1 MKRNQKR
8 ENVADTVIRE
18 RKNLLDQIK
27 RCQSL
32 NALGQLEYGFNNDS
46 RYATPKGSRSKTSVT
61 MSIPQLQEYV
71 RLGNEINEALEAQ
84 KNKLKL
90 GLTQPVAES
99 SVRSEYVD
107 LVEEGSRVE
116 PLLERVEES
125 ITSHFQELRKIAIS
139 HIEDELVNVAKKCE
153 RMSKKGAAYEKATLA
168 TQNIHDA
175 ITNLVA
181 KYVQDGDAQ
190 HFQDET
196 KALFDETTE
205 DMKTINEHRGWA
217 KNFFGNLAYFILGAG
232 VGYAAVCAY
241 RGKFFEF
248 NTETANVVGVVN
260 EKITALTQGLI

>member
-1 MKRNQKR
+1 MGKNTQKVTESFNKVVTNR
-8 ENVADTVIRE
+8 TV
-18 RKNLLDQIK
+18 LLEQIK
-27 RCQSL
+27 KCTSL
-32 NALGQLEYGFNNDS
+32 
-46 RYATPKGSRSKTSVT
+46 
-61 MSIPQLQEYV
+61 
-71 RLGNEINEALEAQ
+71 EALESLRIKYSANKNNNYFVGDSIGRKLSNEKQRVLTDLHNNIISAIKAQ
-84 KNKLKL
+84 EIKLSPIPTAL
-90 GLTQPVAES
+90 EVGS
-99 SVRSEYVD
+99 SVRSEHVD

-125 ITSHFQELRKIAIS
+125 ITTHFQELRKIAIS

-153 RMSKKGAAYEKATLA
+153 RMSKKGAAYEKATQA

-217 KNFFGNLAYFILGAG
+217 KNFFGNLAYFILGVG